1 MKMVDEEMR
10 GTMIRMQLDNLC
22 ALLDAEM
29 KRVSTLDYT
38 GKEERKIVLT
48 FSPENDFEGP

>member
-29 KRVSTLDYT
+29 SRVSTLDHT

-48 FSPENDFEGP
+48 FSPENDFQGP